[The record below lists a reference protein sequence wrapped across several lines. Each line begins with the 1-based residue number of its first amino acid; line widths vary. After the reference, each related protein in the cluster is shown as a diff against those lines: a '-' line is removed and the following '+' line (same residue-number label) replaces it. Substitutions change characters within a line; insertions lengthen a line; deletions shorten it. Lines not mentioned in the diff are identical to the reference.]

1 MFKKKIAYRLSAY
14 FAVALVIFSIIV
26 GSLFLILFRQQTL
39 ELNRIEMVTRS
50 ESIAN
55 SLSVYMSNGRGQGGM
70 SGYGA
75 YMRFIGDIA
84 GTDVWIIDSERNLII
99 GDAMSHMM
107 GDNYVY
113 SDLPPN
119 AEVLITQIFQGETAF
134 SEEFGEVLQE
144 STLTVGT
151 PILVEGQV
159 VGAVLMHSSIKGT
172 NDAIVQGFILFILSA
187 IISLVIAIIFSIGFS
202 LSFTRPLRKMKDISQ
217 QLAQGDYTV
226 KTMIHQEDEVGDLAQ
241 SLDELALQL
250 DKASTQS
257 QQLEKLRREFVANIS
272 HELRTPI
279 TVIRGSLE
287 ALIDDV
293 VTRPDQVKEYERQML
308 RETLFLQRLVGD
320 LLDLSRLQNT
330 SFDIERVQISMKEV
344 IKDVNRS
351 LQPLLSDKNMAVS
364 IIDTGEDW
372 TLSGDYGRIRQML
385 MIILDN
391 GIKFSQPG
399 DKIEIVLKDKLLTV
413 QDFGVGIDAEEL
425 PHIFERFYK
434 SRSEL
439 NKTGT
444 GLGLAIAKEI
454 ARKHDIQINVS
465 SSMGEGTTFLFTPH

>member
-55 SLSVYMSNGRGQGGM
+55 SLSVYMSSGRGQGGM

-99 GDAMSHMM
+99 GEAMMRQM
-107 GDNYVY
+107 GENYVY
-113 SDLPPN
+113 SDLPKS
-119 AEVLITQIFQGETAF
+119 AEDLISKIFTGEIAF

-151 PILVEGQV
+151 PIIVEGQV

-172 NDAIVQGFILFILSA
+172 NDSIVQGFILFILSA
-187 IISLVIAIIFSIGFS
+187 FISLIIAIIFSVGFS

-257 QQLEKLRREFVANIS
+257 QQLEKLRRDFVANIS

-293 VTRPDQVKEYERQML
+293 VTKPDQVKEYERQML
-308 RETLFLQRLVGD
+308 SETLFLQRLVGD

-330 SFDIERVQISMKEV
+330 SFEMEKVQISLNEI
-344 IKDVNRS
+344 IKDVSRS
-351 LQPLLSDKNMAVS
+351 LQPLLKDKNMALS
-364 IIDTGEDW
+364 ISDTDADW
-372 TLSGDYGRIRQML
+372 MLLGDYGRIRQML

-391 GIKFSQPG
+391 GIKFSKPG
-399 DKIEIVLKDKLLTV
+399 DRIEIVLKDKLLTV
-413 QDFGVGIDAEEL
+413 QDFGIGIDEEEL

-454 ARKHDIQINVS
+454 ARKHDIQIKVS
-465 SSMGEGTTFLFTPH
+465 SSMGKGTTFIFTP